1 MFKENKGEVLHGI
14 LLIVLFSFSAFYI
27 AEFEFVKQL
36 SFSPLIVGIILG
48 MLYANS
54 LRVVFLQGC
63 NFRCLYCANPDTIDA
78 CGGKPTPAEE
88 ILRMATDQKPFF
100 GRRGGVTFSGG
111 EPTFQATALVPLVR
125 QCLTCEK

>member
-48 MLYANS
+48 NMPIAYATNCPRHGFQES
-54 LRVVFLQGC
+54 SFVP
-63 NFRCLYCANPDTIDA
+63 NKSCA
-78 CGGKPTPAEE
+78 
-88 ILRMATDQKPFF
+88 
-100 GRRGGVTFSGG
+100 
-111 EPTFQATALVPLVR
+111 QA
-125 QCLTCEK
+125 

>member
-1 MFKENKGEVLHGI
+1 MGTFDGPG
-14 LLIVLFSFSAFYI
+14 
-27 AEFEFVKQL
+27 
-36 SFSPLIVGIILG
+36 
-48 MLYANS
+48 
-54 LRVVFLQGC
+54 LRLVVFLQGC

-125 QCLTCEK
+125 QLHGAGIHVCLDLVAPATRWMGTNGNAQADRAGSACSAVRSRRMPVRS